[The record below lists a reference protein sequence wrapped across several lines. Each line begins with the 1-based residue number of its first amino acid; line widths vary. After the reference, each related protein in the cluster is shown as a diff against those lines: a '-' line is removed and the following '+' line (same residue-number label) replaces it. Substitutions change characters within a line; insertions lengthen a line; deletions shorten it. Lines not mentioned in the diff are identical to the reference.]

1 MKNLDNEDLMFK
13 MEDLK
18 DGMEV
23 MKEFVVDHL

>member
-13 MEDLK
+13 MKDLK
-18 DGMEV
+18 DGMQV